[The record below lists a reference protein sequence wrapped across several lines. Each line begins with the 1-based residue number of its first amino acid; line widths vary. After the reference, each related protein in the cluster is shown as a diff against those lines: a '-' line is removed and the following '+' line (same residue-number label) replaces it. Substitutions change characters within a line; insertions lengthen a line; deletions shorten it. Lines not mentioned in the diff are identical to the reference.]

1 MTNKPKIL
9 LVDDKIEN
17 IIALEKLLANQN
29 VEFIRTLSGNEAL
42 AMTLHHEF
50 ALALIDVQMPE
61 MDGFETVTMMR
72 SNFETQY
79 LPILFISAIYSDNY
93 YRIKGIKVGAVDF
106 ITKPIVS
113 EILLGKVQIFL
124 DLYVQRKEL
133 EIKNQALSQAI
144 IKREQAETALKEHHQ
159 HLEELVEERTI
170 ELKKSKEIAEVA
182 NRAKSTFLANMSHEL
197 RTPLNGILGYTQIF
211 KRDHTLTK
219 EQQKGIDII
228 HRGGEYLLTLIS
240 DILDLS
246 RIEAGRVEIYPSELS
261 LQPFLDN
268 IAELFKIRTQEK
280 GIVFNYKI
288 LSNLPSIVYADE
300 KRLRQI
306 LINVL
311 SNAVKFTQK
320 GHVIFKVGY
329 HQEKIRFQIEDTGA
343 GIAAESLHKIFKPF
357 EQVGDPKAKAEG
369 TGLGLSITKTLL
381 ELMGSVLHVESVLG
395 EGTTCWTALDLPE
408 ISHTNTPKHSPMI
421 IGFKG
426 KTIYKIL
433 VTDDKWENRLILV
446 KLLKPLGFE
455 ISEASQ
461 GEECIEEALK
471 NPPDVILMDLIM
483 PVMDGFETMR
493 KIRTIPKLKNVIII
507 ALSASVFESHQD
519 KSAES
524 GGNDFLA
531 KPVRAHFLLERL
543 QEYLKLEWTY
553 EQPALKEPLYN
564 IKDMQGP
571 SPEQAKVLY
580 DLAMRGYIH
589 GIRDYVKE
597 LEALNPKMHAFS
609 EKIAQLAHDL
619 QDDEICDIAQHYMD
633 IT

>member
-288 LSNLPSIVYADE
+288 LSNLP
-300 KRLRQI
+300 
-306 LINVL
+306 
-311 SNAVKFTQK
+311 
-320 GHVIFKVGY
+320 
-329 HQEKIRFQIEDTGA
+329 
-343 GIAAESLHKIFKPF
+343 
-357 EQVGDPKAKAEG
+357 
-369 TGLGLSITKTLL
+369 
-381 ELMGSVLHVESVLG
+381 
-395 EGTTCWTALDLPE
+395 
-408 ISHTNTPKHSPMI
+408 
-421 IGFKG
+421 
-426 KTIYKIL
+426 
-433 VTDDKWENRLILV
+433 
-446 KLLKPLGFE
+446 
-455 ISEASQ
+455 
-461 GEECIEEALK
+461 
-471 NPPDVILMDLIM
+471 
-483 PVMDGFETMR
+483 
-493 KIRTIPKLKNVIII
+493 
-507 ALSASVFESHQD
+507 
-519 KSAES
+519 
-524 GGNDFLA
+524 
-531 KPVRAHFLLERL
+531 
-543 QEYLKLEWTY
+543 
-553 EQPALKEPLYN
+553 
-564 IKDMQGP
+564 
-571 SPEQAKVLY
+571 
-580 DLAMRGYIH
+580 
-589 GIRDYVKE
+589 
-597 LEALNPKMHAFS
+597 
-609 EKIAQLAHDL
+609 
-619 QDDEICDIAQHYMD
+619 
-633 IT
+633 